1 MSLETIQIRNIAPG
15 DNLAM
20 ADIIR
25 KALEEFGANRP
36 GTVYY
41 DVTTDHL
48 FELFNTTPRSHYLVA
63 EKNGWLIGGAG
74 VFPTQ
79 GLPVGTCELV
89 KMYLSPNARGL
100 GLGREMINRCLELAQ
115 QLGYTAVYL
124 ETMPELTKAVSV
136 YEQFGFSYLKSPM
149 GNSGH
154 NGCAIWM
161 HKEL

>member
-15 DNLAM
+15 DNPAM

-25 KALEEFGANRP
+25 KALVEFGANRP

-41 DVTTDHL
+41 DETTDHL
-48 FELFNTTPRSHYLVA
+48 FELFNTTPLSHYLVA
-63 EKNGWLIGGAG
+63 EKNGRLIGGAG

-89 KMYLSPNARGL
+89 KMYLRPEARGQ
-100 GLGREMINRCLELAQ
+100 GLGREMITRCLKSAL

-136 YEQFGFSYLKSPM
+136 YEQFGFSYLKGPM

-154 NGCAIWM
+154 NGCGIWM
-161 HKEL
+161 HKTL